1 VRVRHAP
8 VNVTN
13 TPPDRW
19 RKHQMAAVESLDLAQ
34 ENDLIL
40 RDYFDRAAQSLVNSL
55 EE

>member
-1 VRVRHAP
+1 M
-8 VNVTN
+8 
-13 TPPDRW
+13 
-19 RKHQMAAVESLDLAQ
+19 MAAVDSLDLAP